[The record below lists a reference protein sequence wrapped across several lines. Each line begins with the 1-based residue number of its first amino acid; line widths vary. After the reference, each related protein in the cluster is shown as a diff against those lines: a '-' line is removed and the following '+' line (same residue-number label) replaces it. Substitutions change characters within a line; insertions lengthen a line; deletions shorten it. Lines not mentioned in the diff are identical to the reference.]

1 MEEFI
6 GIVKLFAGNFAPKGW
21 ALCNG
26 QLLPI
31 SQYSAVFSL
40 LGTTYGGDGVTTFA
54 LPDLRGRV
62 VVGTGQGNGT
72 SNYIEGQMGGVEN
85 TTLLVQNIPP
95 HTHIATLNVNGT
107 DSTDSVPARG
117 GSIAVPGVQS
127 SRTFTPTLGFNSA
140 TPDVPLNP
148 ASVTN
153 APSGGGMPISI
164 MQPFNSMYY
173 IICLEGIYPSRP

>member
-1 MEEFI
+1 MDEFI

-26 QLLPI
+26 QLLPV
-31 SQYSAVFSL
+31 SQYSAVFSI

-54 LPDLRGRV
+54 LPDFRGRV
-62 VVGTGQGNGT
+62 VVGTGQGPGT
-72 SNYIEGQMGGVEN
+72 SYYSEGQKGGVEN

-95 HTHIATLNVNGT
+95 HTHMATLNVSAA
-107 DSTDSVPARG
+107 DSTESVPARG
-117 GSIAVPGVQS
+117 GAISVPGVQT
-127 SRTFTPTLGFNSA
+127 SRTFTPTLGFNA
-140 TPDVPLNP
+140 TTPDVALNP

-153 APSGGGMPISI
+153 APAGGGLPVSI
-164 MQPFNSMYY
+164 VQPYNSMNY